1 MRPNEIQKQL
11 KAQPFVP
18 MRMHISDG
26 SHYDIRH
33 PEMVI
38 VSHMVISVA
47 VYEGTDTN
55 MPERV
60 ILCDP
65 VHITRL
71 EPINGQGEDV
81 LGSRKGS
88 EGAGSQT

>member
-18 MRMHISDG
+18 MRIHISDG

-47 VYEGTDTN
+47 VYEGTDTS

-71 EPINGQGEDV
+71 EPINGHPQDRGSGV
-81 LGSRKGS
+81 LGLGK
-88 EGAGSQT
+88 